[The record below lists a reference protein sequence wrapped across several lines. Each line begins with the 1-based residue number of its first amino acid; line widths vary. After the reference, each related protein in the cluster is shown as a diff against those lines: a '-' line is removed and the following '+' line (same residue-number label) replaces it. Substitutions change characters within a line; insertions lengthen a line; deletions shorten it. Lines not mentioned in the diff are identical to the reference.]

1 MKILVIGT
9 IDNKGGPGGEFRVGA
24 PEEIEE
30 RGTHRQH
37 FRTI

>member
-9 IDNKGGPGGEFRVGA
+9 IDNKGGAGSFVGA
-24 PEEIEE
+24 PEEIKE